1 MGERK
6 NIAIVEYQGSYNIG
20 AFGIA
25 TDKYAIMGQGFREK
39 AVKEIKE
46 VLNVPVIEQNVMG
59 EPIVGILLSG
69 NSNGLLVPKSIKD
82 EELKALKESLPDIN
96 IGQIDFKTFENALG
110 NLILAND
117 NGALLQTYLY
127 RENRKTVE
135 IIEDTLGVEVE
146 HYDFFTPVIRTI
158 AVANNK
164 GALVHPLMSDGEIEK
179 IKGVLKLETV
189 GKGTGNTGS
198 PFVGTCYIVNSY
210 GIVAGL
216 KTSGPELQRAYEIL
230 L

>member
-1 MGERK
+1 MEERK
-6 NIAIVEYQGSYNIG
+6 NITIVEYQGSYNIG

-25 TDKYAIMGQGFREK
+25 TDKYAIFGRGFREK
-39 AVKEIKE
+39 TIKEIEE

-59 EPIVGILLSG
+59 EPITGILLSG
-69 NSNGLLVPKSIKD
+69 NSNGLLAPKGIKED
-82 EELKALKESLPDIN
+82 ELKALKEMLPDVN
-96 IGQIDFKTFENALG
+96 IGLINFKTFENALG
-110 NLILAND
+110 NLVLAND
-117 NGALLQTYLY
+117 KGALIQTYLY
-127 RENRKTVE
+127 RESRKTVE

-146 HYDFFTPVIRTI
+146 HYEFFTPVIRTI

-164 GALVHPLMSDGEIEK
+164 GALVHPLMSDEEIEK
-179 IKGVLKLETV
+179 IKDVLKLKTI